1 MRMLVDTNVIIDVLQ
16 NRQPWCEAGK
26 KVFLAIANKQII
38 G

>member
-1 MRMLVDTNVIIDVLQ
+1 MRMLVDTTVIIDVLQ